1 MSGGEIF
8 ILSVVSIICIAVVV
22 IFLILGSLTR
32 SKVLT
37 DREESLR
44 ELVDKSTNAQERVHE
59 ELSAI
64 QARLAEIEKLLREV
78 E

>member
-1 MSGGEIF
+1 MSGEIF
-8 ILSVVSIICIAVVV
+8 ILSVVSVISIAVII
-22 IFLILGSLTR
+22 IFLILASLTR
-32 SKVLT
+32 SKVLAGW
-37 DREESLR
+37 DESLR
-44 ELVDKSTNAQERVHE
+44 ELAEKSTSAQEKVHQ